1 MVKDENAQAILKE
14 LALHREKMNE
24 TLKVLSD
31 EFSLMRD
38 ELNALGN
45 AAEQNK
51 LEQNGKEGGG
61 ENAKGT
67 MQSQAKIDTEELEKG
82 ISSIS
87 EELKA
92 ISVSMQEQRQLFI
105 QLKDALP
112 HGNQFEEVVKHAD
125 LINQNT
131 AGKLDALSES
141 ISAQNKTLSS
151 FSGQFS
157 QLPNIM
163 QNLNSALTS
172 VVEEMKKEQM
182 TYKALESRII
192 MEQSEAKKAQND
204 IMQKVEALKKE
215 ETEQLNSL
223 ESRLGEPKKDGGMRD
238 VTALQLQLEEVLSEL
253 RKFELS
259 ESEKMQKSERD
270 ETKDTEMLKGEVE
283 SLKKDVQKD
292 VTELKGGLE
301 SIAEEMEKIN
311 KMLSSGTNVV
321 AEVDFTP
328 IINKINELKIQTA
341 GISQPQGAKVS
352 YESQAAT
359 QGQMQEFG
367 NVFSELKK
375 TISVFDSFELS
386 GRAKVTIDKLREL
399 IQQGEGISGKR
410 TTATNT

>member
-24 TLKVLSD
+24 TLRVLSD

-51 LEQNGKEGGG
+51 LSQGGKEG

-67 MQSQAKIDTEELEKG
+67 MPQAKIDTEGIEKG

-87 EELKA
+87 EELKV
-92 ISVSMQEQRQLFI
+92 ISASMQEQRQLFI

-131 AGKLDALSES
+131 ASKLDSLSES
-141 ISAQNKTLSS
+141 ISTQNKTLSS
-151 FSGQFS
+151 FGGQFS

-204 IMQKVEALKKE
+204 IMQKMEALKKE

-238 VTALQLQLEEVLSEL
+238 VTALQLQMEEVLSEL

-259 ESEKMQKSERD
+259 ESEKMQKAESE
-270 ETKDTEMLKGEVE
+270 EMKDTEML
-283 SLKKDVQKD
+283 
-292 VTELKGGLE
+292 
-301 SIAEEMEKIN
+301 
-311 KMLSSGTNVV
+311 
-321 AEVDFTP
+321 
-328 IINKINELKIQTA
+328 
-341 GISQPQGAKVS
+341 
-352 YESQAAT
+352 
-359 QGQMQEFG
+359 
-367 NVFSELKK
+367 
-375 TISVFDSFELS
+375 
-386 GRAKVTIDKLREL
+386 
-399 IQQGEGISGKR
+399 
-410 TTATNT
+410 